1 MAEINASILE
11 KKIIFKKFKLRKLI
25 HTSPF
30 SWVYQGKNII
40 KNIPVAI
47 KIEKT
52 GKFNLLE
59 SEAYIL
65 TNIKSLGFPGIIS
78 FGKYGPFKI
87 LIEELLG
94 ENIHDL
100 WEACPFQKD
109 VYGKNN
115 KYINDIC
122 LLAIQGLERLKF
134 IHNKNIIHRDIKPKN
149 FLIGRKDPNI
159 IYLIDFGFA
168 KKYRSSRTGK
178 HIKFTNLKKLYGS
191 LAFVSRYV
199 IRGYESSR
207 RDDLESFGYMLI
219 YLAKGGYTPWMKYK
233 KGNINVNF
241 LEKIITKIR
250 MEMTDENLCK
260 GLPDEFVHYMKY
272 VKQLG
277 FEQEPNYEYLNSLFV
292 SILSKNAINKNLTFF
307 WIKQKPKKK
316 EIILTENSERNYLS
330 KLTPNKNSKNDLKS
344 NFIKRLYSKIKDS
357 LINNSSKKTIPS
369 ISLYENYHK
378 TNDKITKSENKIN
391 LNIQIFNTNTNNN
404 NINVNSTQRN
414 SAYRN
419 KTGEKTKFPKPK
431 SDNIKYKPLL
441 PFDNISSKSNTKL
454 NLKTNYISLIRNNN
468 NKNHIGNKIIDNNNK
483 ILYTPIKLNNNSF
496 NQNKNFI
503 LCERTNNNNKNFF
516 IKGNYKTPKNNFEI
530 KKKDDQIKST
540 TPEVTVNEL
549 NLKRNIFYRPIF
561 KRFTNV
567 YNIVNKGNINL
578 K

>member
-1 MAEINASILE
+1 
-11 KKIIFKKFKLRKLI
+11 
-25 HTSPF
+25 
-30 SWVYQGKNII
+30 
-40 KNIPVAI
+40 
-47 KIEKT
+47 
-52 GKFNLLE
+52 
-59 SEAYIL
+59 
-65 TNIKSLGFPGIIS
+65 
-78 FGKYGPFKI
+78 
-87 LIEELLG
+87 
-94 ENIHDL
+94 
-100 WEACPFQKD
+100 
-109 VYGKNN
+109 
-115 KYINDIC
+115 
-122 LLAIQGLERLKF
+122 
-134 IHNKNIIHRDIKPKN
+134 
-149 FLIGRKDPNI
+149 
-159 IYLIDFGFA
+159 
-168 KKYRSSRTGK
+168 
-178 HIKFTNLKKLYGS
+178 
-191 LAFVSRYV
+191 
-199 IRGYESSR
+199 
-207 RDDLESFGYMLI
+207 
-219 YLAKGGYTPWMKYK
+219 
-233 KGNINVNF
+233 
-241 LEKIITKIR
+241 
-250 MEMTDENLCK
+250 MTDENLCK

>member
-1 MAEINASILE
+1 M
-11 KKIIFKKFKLRKLI
+11 
-25 HTSPF
+25 
-30 SWVYQGKNII
+30 
-40 KNIPVAI
+40 
-47 KIEKT
+47 
-52 GKFNLLE
+52 
-59 SEAYIL
+59 
-65 TNIKSLGFPGIIS
+65 
-78 FGKYGPFKI
+78 
-87 LIEELLG
+87 
-94 ENIHDL
+94 
-100 WEACPFQKD
+100 
-109 VYGKNN
+109 
-115 KYINDIC
+115 
-122 LLAIQGLERLKF
+122 
-134 IHNKNIIHRDIKPKN
+134 
-149 FLIGRKDPNI
+149 
-159 IYLIDFGFA
+159 
-168 KKYRSSRTGK
+168 
-178 HIKFTNLKKLYGS
+178 KKLYGS
-191 LAFVSRYV
+191 LAFVSRYA

-530 KKKDDQIKST
+530 KKKMTK
-540 TPEVTVNEL
+540 
-549 NLKRNIFYRPIF
+549 LKVLR
-561 KRFTNV
+561 
-567 YNIVNKGNINL
+567 L
-578 K
+578 KLL